1 MVDQTRPEIA
11 EVQLRNKI
19 KAKVDQNNMRQELKD
34 FISTCSIYDLQKIN
48 DLRKV
53 LDKQGK

>member
-19 KAKVDQNNMRQELKD
+19 KAKADQNNMRQELKD

>member
-34 FISTCSIYDLQKIN
+34 FISTCSIHDLQKIN